1 MEWVSF
7 DAWSDSKPVH
17 IRACAWGIK
26 GRGARA
32 STYAKA
38 FAVLCTVLGAQ
49 KEATPCR
56 LLHHRL
62 WSGCPL
68 PHVEGASR
76 GGAREREGAMLAHL
90 VLLLALAA
98 VLRLVV
104 LAMRWRWRVIVC
116 ANPLSSPLFL
126 LVLVALDRPGAV
138 FAQAE
143 PPPVLLVP
151 SAERLA
157 SKGQVVV
164 VDRCRHEPYLW
175 LRHLM

>member
-1 MEWVSF
+1 MTFGAHWMEWVSF

-116 ANPLSSPLFL
+116 ANLKRKQRVSKSWGW
-126 LVLVALDRPGAV
+126 VAG
-138 FAQAE
+138 
-143 PPPVLLVP
+143 
-151 SAERLA
+151 
-157 SKGQVVV
+157 G
-164 VDRCRHEPYLW
+164 
-175 LRHLM
+175 